1 MNSEELKTGNGNVF
15 FIIGMRR
22 SGTSILRKLISK
34 SKGVEKILFEPHN
47 LWRSIMNLHFTRLN
61 DERSRKEVSD
71 FSSSVNGKC
80 RGAKFALNPGID
92 ALDWV
97 WLHKVYP
104 ESKFVIIIRDVT
116 DVYLSYLNQD
126 KDSIRGA
133 IPWETYS
140 PMYHW
145 QLGWLDHFNRTFP
158 ERSRIVRYERLIE
171 DPEKEMSPVWELLG
185 VPPVEGLQPMIEQPE
200 HATAK
205 ESERKQ

>member
-1 MNSEELKTGNGNVF
+1 MNSDEVKTGNGNVF

-34 SKGVEKILFEPHN
+34 SEGVEKILFEPHN

-61 DERSRKEVSD
+61 DERSRGEVRE
-71 FSSSVNGKC
+71 FSSISNGQC

-104 ESKFVIIIRDVT
+104 KSKFVIIIRDVH
-116 DVYLSYLNQD
+116 DVYLSYLEAD
-126 KDSIRGA
+126 KNSIRGA
-133 IPWETYS
+133 IPYETYS

-145 QLGWLDHFNRTFP
+145 QLGWLYHFNDTFKD
-158 ERSRIVRYERLIE
+158 RSRIVRYEKLIE
-171 DPEKEMSPVWELLG
+171 DPEKEMAPVWELLN
-185 VPPVEGLQPMIEQPE
+185 VPPVKVLRSMIQQPE
-200 HATAK
+200 HATVKEAK
-205 ESERKQ
+205 

>member
-1 MNSEELKTGNGNVF
+1 
-15 FIIGMRR
+15 
-22 SGTSILRKLISK
+22 
-34 SKGVEKILFEPHN
+34 
-47 LWRSIMNLHFTRLN
+47 MNLHCTRLN

-71 FSSSVNGKC
+71 FSSDVNGKC

-133 IPWETYS
+133 IPWETYA

-171 DPEKEMSPVWELLG
+171 DPEKEMGPVWELLG
-185 VPPVEGLQPMIEQPE
+185 VPPVEGLQTMIEQPE